1 MEEDDPPSLL
11 LRKHSSHLGFHDGQG
26 TFSFA
31 AVFGHDE
38 GDVSDG
44 WLDHA
49 AAVVAEG
56 GDLRAAAIAAEF
68 RNRVGRAPRDG
79 EHHWDALLGYSSSS
93 SSSSADE
100 NVKVV
105 DEAYAIFDAEATDAE
120 ATDDWTEEEAA
131 TVTVAAS
138 PRHAARSPHHF
149 GSSQGSRHHWGGVS
163 PPKPDA
169 MHDSH
174 STLPPALRPAT
185 HDADNEAEVEPFD
198 SDDKDDD
205 AALVATL
212 AAMLEGEESPAG
224 SDADVEHVEDN
235 CAEIDAQ
242 LEREQAEID
251 RLMAQIGGTDAASSA
266 AGAAAAAASK
276 DDDLVDDLGSNLAAA
291 TAAETAQAATF
302 ATPQR
307 PSTRSSHD
315 PHAGESARSTRRSST
330 DLRARDAAASARLTA
345 SDRKLTAA
353 LASMAAAEAELASC
367 DARLDDLMLD
377 HVEHVE
383 GAKALLPE
391 ASVHLDDAIATT
403 RMLLEMDDVAPPLP
417 RRGATSSIETVLP
430 RQRDRT
436 SLAMGFARSAAA
448 EGAAAEVDGAC
459 DDAAAAPPPP
469 PLPRRR
475 MSVIEAEVEAK
486 AKVRAAAI
494 DAEMQ
499 RRRPRLP

>member
-1 MEEDDPPSLL
+1 MALLSMHQDMEEDDPPSLL

-105 DEAYAIFDAEATDAE
+105 DEAYAIFDAEAADAE

-266 AGAAAAAASK
+266 AGAAAAQRKSAS
-276 DDDLVDDLGSNLAAA
+276 
-291 TAAETAQAATF
+291 
-302 ATPQR
+302 
-307 PSTRSSHD
+307 PSTPCCPRGSSPQTSVTCLSAPGQSADRPGPWMTTTAPAAGRSVGARRGVGRSVPGAWMGVGRSVGPVAAQRRGLLLQMPSRCRCSVAADRQRVSLEPKQRMTLTHKQAD
-315 PHAGESARSTRRSST
+315 CLARS
-330 DLRARDAAASARLTA
+330 
-345 SDRKLTAA
+345 
-353 LASMAAAEAELASC
+353 
-367 DARLDDLMLD
+367 
-377 HVEHVE
+377 
-383 GAKALLPE
+383 
-391 ASVHLDDAIATT
+391 
-403 RMLLEMDDVAPPLP
+403 
-417 RRGATSSIETVLP
+417 
-430 RQRDRT
+430 
-436 SLAMGFARSAAA
+436 
-448 EGAAAEVDGAC
+448 
-459 DDAAAAPPPP
+459 
-469 PLPRRR
+469 
-475 MSVIEAEVEAK
+475 
-486 AKVRAAAI
+486 
-494 DAEMQ
+494 MQ
-499 RRRPRLP
+499 